1 MQKLLMFA
9 PVLLVLFIQGLL
21 PTELPP
27 AARPFS
33 WRGRDDLGWAIWRGA
48 QWGSRD
54 ITGTSVRV
62 GFMLG
67 KCSLL

>member
-9 PVLLVLFIQGLL
+9 PVFLVLFIQGLL

-33 WRGRDDLGWAIWRGA
+33 WWERDDLGWAIWRG
-48 QWGSRD
+48 
-54 ITGTSVRV
+54 T
-62 GFMLG
+62 
-67 KCSLL
+67 